1 MTTIKTN
8 INAQHL
14 GLVLQTKSYYEFLK
28 LFIDDEKMELFAY
41 DCKVNHRSTPDD
53 YINDLVELGHT
64 FIELVEI
71 INEIDLY
78 KDFDDNFIFE
88 YEYQRTEEYMNGV

>member
-1 MTTIKTN
+1 MTTIKTQV
-8 INAQHL
+8 NAQHL
-14 GLVLQTKSYYEFLK
+14 GLVLNTKSYYEFLK

-41 DCKVNHRSTPDD
+41 DCKVNHRSTPDA
-53 YINDLVELGHT
+53 YINDLLELGHT

-78 KDFDDNFIFE
+78 KDFEDNFILE
-88 YEYQRTEEYMNGV
+88 YEYQKSDEYINGL

>member
-8 INAQHL
+8 INAQLL
-14 GLVLQTKSYYEFLK
+14 GRVLQTKSYYEFLK
-28 LFIDDEKMELFAY
+28 LFIDDDKMELFSY
-41 DCKVNHRSTPDD
+41 DCKVNHRSNPDD
-53 YINDLVELGHT
+53 YINDLLELGHT

-78 KDFDDNFIFE
+78 QDFEDNFIFE
-88 YEYQRTEEYMNGV
+88 YEYQRTEEYLNGV